1 MSDISVIYEDA
12 DLAVINKPPGV
23 TVNNAI
29 TNRSETI
36 QQWWQAY
43 LNKYEGD
50 AIFGDW
56 NALVPPDFSG
66 EYGSPVEIFQQR
78 GGVVHRLDKD
88 TSGALLLAKN
98 PGSLVQLLSQFK
110 QRKVKKTYQALL
122 HGRLSVVQAE
132 LNYPIMRSSR
142 DRQKMFVHPDGR
154 LAQTAYKVLAEY
166 VDPVNENEKLTL
178 VDCFPKTG
186 RMHQIRVHFA
196 HIRHPLV
203 CDRLYAGRKR
213 YKQDLTWCPRHFLHA
228 SCIEF
233 SHPRTN
239 EAVRILAPL
248 SIDLGESLKSLK
260 KIS

>member
-78 GGVVHRLDKD
+78 GGVVHRLD
-88 TSGALLLAKN
+88 
-98 PGSLVQLLSQFK
+98 
-110 QRKVKKTYQALL
+110 
-122 HGRLSVVQAE
+122 
-132 LNYPIMRSSR
+132 
-142 DRQKMFVHPDGR
+142 
-154 LAQTAYKVLAEY
+154 
-166 VDPVNENEKLTL
+166 
-178 VDCFPKTG
+178 
-186 RMHQIRVHFA
+186 
-196 HIRHPLV
+196 
-203 CDRLYAGRKR
+203 
-213 YKQDLTWCPRHFLHA
+213 
-228 SCIEF
+228 
-233 SHPRTN
+233 
-239 EAVRILAPL
+239 
-248 SIDLGESLKSLK
+248 
-260 KIS
+260 